1 MTTPQT
7 TPRESV
13 LDGDYAVRPLRLAD
27 VPALEVVERRCYDT
41 PWSRSMFAGELVK
54 PGGESRGVFN
64 GAGLV
69 AYCVTS
75 RYIDAWHVMN
85 VAVDP
90 EHRRRGLA
98 RLLLE
103 TLFRETDGD
112 GTRGFTLE
120 ARVSNESAIR
130 LYLALGFEAV
140 GIRRAYYTDNRED
153 ATIMWRLAPGAELEP
168 SERP

>member
-7 TPRESV
+7 IAGSRI
-13 LDGDYAVRPLRLAD
+13 LDDGYTVRRLRLAD
-27 VPALEVVERRCYDT
+27 VPALEIVERRCYDT
-41 PWSRSMFAGELVK
+41 PWSRSMFAGELAK
-54 PGGESRGVFN
+54 GGGESRGVFT
-64 GAGLV
+64 GHALV

-75 RYIDAWHVMN
+75 RYLDAWHVMN

-90 EHRRRGLA
+90 DHRRRGLA

-103 TLFRETDGD
+103 TLFRETEGD
-112 GTRGFTLE
+112 GARGFTLE
-120 ARVSNESAIR
+120 ARVSNEAAIH
-130 LYLALGFEAV
+130 LYHTLGFETV

-153 ATIMWRLAPGAELEP
+153 ATIMWRLAPGAELDP

>member
-7 TPRESV
+7 VAARSS
-13 LDGDYAVRPLRLAD
+13 LIGDYTVRRLRLAD
-27 VPALEVVERRCYDT
+27 VPALELVERRCYET

-54 PGGESRGVFN
+54 PGGESRGVFAN
-64 GAGLV
+64 GELV

-75 RYIDAWHVMN
+75 RYLDAWHVMN

-90 EHRRRGLA
+90 AHRRRGLA

-112 GTRGFTLE
+112 GARGFTLE
-120 ARVSNESAIR
+120 ARVSNETAIG
-130 LYLALGFEAV
+130 LYHALGFETV

-153 ATIMWRLAPGAELEP
+153 ATIMWRLAPGVELDP